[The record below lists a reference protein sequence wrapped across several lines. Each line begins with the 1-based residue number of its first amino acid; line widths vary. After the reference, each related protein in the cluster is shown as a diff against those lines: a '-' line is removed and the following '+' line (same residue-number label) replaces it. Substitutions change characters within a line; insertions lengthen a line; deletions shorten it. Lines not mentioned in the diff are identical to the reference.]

1 MSNNN
6 FQAIKDWFTFMVAVV
21 ACVSATIFWIQNAN
35 DTELAR
41 IDSKIEK
48 LQEEIDKIRHNNNE
62 ILRIIGR
69 LEGKIGD

>member
-1 MSNNN
+1 MSTSNI
-6 FQAIKDWFTFMVAVV
+6 QTIKDWFTFMVAVV

-35 DTELAR
+35 DAEVSR
-41 IDSKIEK
+41 IDTKIEK
-48 LQEEIDKIRHNNNE
+48 LQEEIDKIRQNNNE

>member
-35 DTELAR
+35 DTELER